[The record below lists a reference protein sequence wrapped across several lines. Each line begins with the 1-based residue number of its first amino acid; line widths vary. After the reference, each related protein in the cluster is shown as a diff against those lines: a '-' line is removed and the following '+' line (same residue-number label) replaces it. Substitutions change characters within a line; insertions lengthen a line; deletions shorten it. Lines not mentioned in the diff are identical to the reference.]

1 MTYQKYISGRAVHP
15 NMEKRD
21 SPYVWREDP
30 ERGAEP
36 SDPERDASPE
46 EVVIVDGE
54 VVHYRDYR
62 G

>member
-1 MTYQKYISGRAVHP
+1 
-15 NMEKRD
+15 MEERD

-30 ERGAEP
+30 EREAEP
-36 SDPERDASPE
+36 SDPAGDASPE
-46 EVVIVDGE
+46 EVVIVNGE